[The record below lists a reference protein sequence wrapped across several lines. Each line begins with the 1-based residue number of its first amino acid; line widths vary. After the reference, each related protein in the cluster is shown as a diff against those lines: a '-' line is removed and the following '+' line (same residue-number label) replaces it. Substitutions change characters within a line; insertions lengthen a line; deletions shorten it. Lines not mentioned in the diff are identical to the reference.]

1 MSQQIVGNS
10 WIAFT
15 KPAQISYLLIAT
27 HLLQENVRLWFKFKH
42 FWEFPENVSHF
53 LMNKAGQLRTAP
65 SLALTIAMLTEH
77 CSTDSPYTFFFFF
90 LTRALSPVAGT
101 RLPKMVLPS
110 PAGLSHW
117 WPEALKWPKLGKMEE
132 NIQLPFLLHCVT
144 EDTNL
149 IIGTNFC
156 IYIYRP
162 LFILDSDIKT
172 KGIGLQKTL
181 INSYQILLKNIPLL
195 QQLRLSTSSLL

>member
-1 MSQQIVGNS
+1 
-10 WIAFT
+10 
-15 KPAQISYLLIAT
+15 
-27 HLLQENVRLWFKFKH
+27 
-42 FWEFPENVSHF
+42 
-53 LMNKAGQLRTAP
+53 
-65 SLALTIAMLTEH
+65 
-77 CSTDSPYTFFFFF
+77 
-90 LTRALSPVAGT
+90 
-101 RLPKMVLPS
+101 
-110 PAGLSHW
+110 
-117 WPEALKWPKLGKMEE
+117 MEE